1 MISLQDSYLKA
12 LNPTVS
18 IKIEDLNGKKLP
30 KDIIE
35 IVRNSLLYK
44 YNLSLD
50 EKNGVIYVGKR
61 I

>member
-1 MISLQDSYLKA
+1 MNSLQESYLKA

-18 IKIEDLNGKKLP
+18 IKIENLDGKKQP
-30 KDIIE
+30 NDIIE

-44 YNLSLD
+44 YNISLD